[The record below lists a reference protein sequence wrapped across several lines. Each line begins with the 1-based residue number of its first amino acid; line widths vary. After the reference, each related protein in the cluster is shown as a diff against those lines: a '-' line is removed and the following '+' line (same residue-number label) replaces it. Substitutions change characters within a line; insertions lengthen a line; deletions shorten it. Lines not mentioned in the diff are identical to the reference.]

1 MNMRIGHRGSLKFG
15 EKETIFI
22 IEKYV
27 MRGRCIHTMRDI
39 DIIFLCTHT
48 SIHLPVNNLVRP
60 VTAISNPWYQKLL
73 S

>member
-48 SIHLPVNNLVRP
+48 SIHKYIL
-60 VTAISNPWYQKLL
+60 WYTFKI
-73 S
+73 